1 MNRDHLED
9 DIMENKQIE
18 ILAPAG
24 DLNILK
30 TAIIAGADSVYFGG
44 KALNARRNAAN
55 FTREEIIEGVK
66 FCHLRGRKA
75 FLTLNTVLFDEEIKD
90 AVNEISF
97 AAQAGIDGLIVQDF
111 AMFKLIKEICPDM
124 PIHASTQLSAHNVSD
139 CIALQELG
147 AKRIVIAR
155 ELSKKEIERIISAC
169 SAEIEVFVHGALCM
183 SVSGQCYFSSALGE
197 RSGNR
202 GLCAQV
208 CRLPFYVDQK
218 DRHNLSLKDLSLI
231 DEAKELQNMGVASLK
246 IEGRMKNS
254 AYVEAVVKS
263 IKNALNEETYD
274 QQYLKNV
281 FSRSGFTKGYYENKL
296 GKDMFGIRD
305 AEDKKA
311 TVETAV
317 RADTHKENPCVGIEI
332 YFEAKIGSPARL
344 TLSDGHNT
352 VSAQG
357 DNCQKANTRS
367 SSKADFITQL
377 SKLGNTVYY
386 PEKIDGIVDEG
397 LFLSVSSI
405 NELRRKACEQLD
417 RLREDSRVVSYDAS
431 NIKIN
436 YPKRKSNKQEPL
448 KYARFLKAHQISE
461 EILEQIDFAYMSLF
475 EFEKL
480 DNSFLAKYGH
490 KLGVELPRI
499 YFGDEEKIIDTL
511 KKIKSIGVNHAMCHT
526 IGKVMLAKNEGFELL
541 GGFGLNIS
549 NTLALKEVDDL
560 DVGQCVLSSE
570 INFKRIAA
578 MGDIMPVGIIAYGHF
593 PVMTTRNCPV
603 KIEAGCQKQNCRLTD
618 RKGKQFPVI
627 CQEHT
632 TEILNPEPI
641 YYADKKNMLKNLD
654 FILFLFTIETGT
666 QCIEAIEDYRSGRS
680 REAVTRGC
688 YMRDIL

>member
-1 MNRDHLED
+1 MG
-9 DIMENKQIE
+9 NKQIE

-24 DLNILK
+24 ELNILK
-30 TAIIAGADSVYFGG
+30 TAVIAGADSVYFGG
-44 KALNARRNAAN
+44 KALNARRNAGN

-75 FLTLNTVLFDEEIKD
+75 FLTLNTILFDEEIKD

-97 AAQAGIDGLIVQDF
+97 AAQAGIDAIIVQDM

-124 PIHASTQLSAHNVSD
+124 AIHASTQLSAHNVSD
-139 CIALQELG
+139 CVALQKLG
-147 AKRIVIAR
+147 AKRIVVAR
-155 ELSKKEIERIISAC
+155 ELSKKEIERIIAAC

-208 CRLPFYVDQK
+208 CRLPFYVNNPE
-218 DRHNLSLKDLSLI
+218 RHNLSLKDLSLI
-231 DEAKELQNMGVASLK
+231 DEVNELKNMGVTSLK
-246 IEGRMKNS
+246 IEGRMKS
-254 AYVEAVVKS
+254 AAYVDAVVKS
-263 IKNALNEETYD
+263 IKNALNKEDYD
-274 QQYLKNV
+274 RKYLKDV

-296 GKDMFGIRD
+296 GRDMFGIRD
-305 AEDKKA
+305 TEDKKA
-311 TVETAV
+311 TLATAV
-317 RADTHKENPCVGIEI
+317 RAETNKETPCVGIEI
-332 YFEAKIGSPARL
+332 YFEAKIGNPVHL
-344 TLSDGHNT
+344 TLTDGQNT
-352 VSAQG
+352 VSLQG
-357 DNCQKANTRS
+357 DICQTANMKSVT
-367 SSKADFITQL
+367 KADFIAQL

-386 PEKIDGIVDEG
+386 PEKIDGIVDEN

-417 RLREDSRVVSYDAS
+417 HIRENSRIVSYNTS

-436 YPKRKSNKQEPL
+436 YPKRKSNKREPL
-448 KYARFLKAHQISE
+448 KYARFLKAHQITE
-461 EILEQIDFAYMSLF
+461 KILEQIDFAYLALF

-480 DNSFLAKYGH
+480 DDSFIAKYRD
-490 KLGVELPRI
+490 KLGAEIPRV
-499 YFGDEEKIIDTL
+499 YFEDEENIINAL
-511 KKIKSIGVNHAMCHT
+511 KKIKSMGINNAMCHT
-526 IGKVMLAKNEGFELL
+526 IGKVMLAKNEGFEIL
-541 GGFGLNIS
+541 GGFGLNTS
-549 NTLALKEVDDL
+549 NTLALKELRDL
-560 DVGQCVLSSE
+560 DVKQSVLSSE

-578 MGDIMPVGIIAYGHF
+578 IGDIMPIGIIAYGYF
-593 PVMTTRNCPV
+593 PVMITRNCPV

-627 CQEHT
+627 CYEQT

-641 YYADKKNMLKNLD
+641 YYADKQNMLKNLD
-654 FILFLFTIETGT
+654 FILFLFTIESQA

-680 REAVTRGC
+680 REVVTRGC